1 MFYVDET
8 DLSLQASSHEALLPI
23 KAADC

>member
-8 DLSLQASSHEALLPI
+8 VMSLQASSHEALLPI
-23 KAADC
+23 KAADY